1 MPKTFYNILFEL
13 LEIFEVV
20 NNKAEKRRNFQ
31 KPILKKV
38 IVNRKVL
45 EEHPKKFGTF
55 SRKTTTSI
63 CRRGGGKFGIYQNTE

>member
-45 EEHPKKFGTF
+45 EEHPKKFGTLF
-55 SRKTTTSI
+55 INSNKLPI
-63 CRRGGGKFGIYQNTE
+63 KFILLKD